1 MKNEEMALL
10 FSEATPYIQKYHG
23 KTMVIKYGGNAM
35 TDPDLQAAFAQD
47 IVLLQSL
54 GIYPVVVHGGGPQ
67 IDAALKLVGKE
78 GQFIQGMRVTD
89 AATMQVVQ
97 WVLLGQVQPELVGHI
112 NAAAGKAV
120 ACGKHRF
127 GRILAQ
133 RVPLA
138 AIGALP
144 LPAKADGTAGSADIA
159 ACGFGHR
166 HCLHG
171 TYRERKSGNQAKR

>member
-1 MKNEEMALL
+1 MAC
-10 FSEATPYIQKYHG
+10 QRG
-23 KTMVIKYGGNAM
+23 
-35 TDPDLQAAFAQD
+35 QD
-47 IVLLQSL
+47 IAHRSCRRQPDRRARKPQTL
-54 GIYPVVVHGGGPQ
+54 GAHAHLPGRFLAAD
-67 IDAALKLVGKE
+67 IDGIAAGLRNPGSRLKQKCR
-78 GQFIQGMRVTD
+78 FADPRI
-89 AATMQVVQ
+89 AAHQDSRAGHQTAAQRAVKFRQ
-97 WVLLGQVQPELVGHI
+97 PGRAAHQLLLGRIKRLKGERT
-112 NAAAGKAV
+112 AAAGKAV

-159 ACGFGHR
+159 AFGFGHR